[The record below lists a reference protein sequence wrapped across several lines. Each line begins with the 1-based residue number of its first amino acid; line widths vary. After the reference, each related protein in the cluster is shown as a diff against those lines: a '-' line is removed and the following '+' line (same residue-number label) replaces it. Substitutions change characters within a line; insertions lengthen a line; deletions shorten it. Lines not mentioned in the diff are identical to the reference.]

1 MKVDYPSHTTGKN
14 QPSVQD
20 SKNMWEAESYL
31 VERPVR
37 ILRLREVIRKTG
49 IARSTIYDWLNHKS
63 TRYDPDFPKPVVL
76 GKQSVGWLESELDE
90 WIFRKVGMSRKQND

>member
-1 MKVDYPSHTTGKN
+1 MKIDYPSHTTEKN

-37 ILRLREVIRKTG
+37 IL
-49 IARSTIYDWLNHKS
+49 
-63 TRYDPDFPKPVVL
+63 
-76 GKQSVGWLESELDE
+76 
-90 WIFRKVGMSRKQND
+90 